1 MSTFGS
7 DVLQHLKRKHG
18 YSTEQLADA
27 GNVHVSSMFKFASG
41 ERELPFD
48 VARTLSRHFERV
60 HNDTAFADEM
70 HTPAYCSLLRSTVA
84 EVNGSVDD
92 ELADLVEASAALRK
106 AHRDGDADAYHAANR
121 QIEEIQCRIRKEG
134 DVI

>member
-48 VARTLSRHFERV
+48 VARTLSRHFERI

-70 HTPAYCSLLRSTVA
+70 HTPAYCSLLRSTAA
-84 EVNGSVDD
+84 EVNGIVDD
-92 ELADLVEASAALRK
+92 ELADATEALAAMRQ
-106 AHRDGDADAYHAANR
+106 AHRIGDTDAYKAATR
-121 QIEEIQCRIRKEG
+121 RLEEVQCRLRKEG
-134 DVI
+134 DAI